1 MSDTFLAPYS
11 TTGIGSLPFTD
22 AGEAVSF
29 LLDADLTAPFWP
41 QLPRRS
47 WLESMV
53 PQYSEGMPCVSRDDT
68 AEDLAL
74 DEADRQQ
81 QMQDFYEK
89 YLADGAGEFAVSEEV
104 AAGFYEFERRTDGTT
119 WPVVKGQV
127 TGPVT
132 FTTSIKGEDK
142 RPLYGD
148 SELRDAAV
156 KLLARKARWQVE
168 RLQDRAE
175 GGVLIFLDEPVM
187 AAYGT
192 SAYAGVREE
201 DVHEMMQ
208 PIFEAVRDAG
218 GVPGMHVCGN
228 SDWGVVLR
236 SGVQVVNFEAYEH
249 GDTLALYPDDVRELL
264 DRDGY
269 IAWGIVPTSVR
280 AREETAESLVERLEE
295 CIDTLADKGFS
306 REELVERSVLTPSC
320 GTGSMDIDDTKSV
333 FRLLRETRELLQGQ

>member
-1 MSDTFLAPYS
+1 VSDTFLSPYS

-22 AGEAVSF
+22 PADAVSF
-29 LLDADLTAPFWP
+29 LMDAGLTAPFWP

-53 PQYSEGMPCVSRDDT
+53 PQYSEGMPCVSMDRD

-74 DEADRQQ
+74 DETDRQQ
-81 QMQDFYEK
+81 EMQDFYETF
-89 YLADGAGEFAVSEEV
+89 LADGTDGFTVSEEV
-104 AAGFYEFERRTDGTT
+104 AAGFYEFERRAEGKT

-148 SELRDAAV
+148 QELRDAAV

-168 RLQDRAE
+168 RLQPLAE
-175 GGVLIFLDEPVM
+175 NGVLIFLDEPVM

-208 PIFEAVRDAG
+208 PIFKSIRDAG

-280 AREETAESLVERLEE
+280 VRNETAESLVQRLTS
-295 CIDTLADKGFS
+295 CVDTLADKGFS

-320 GTGSMDIDDTKSV
+320 GTGSMEIEDTRTV
-333 FRLLRETRELLQGQ
+333 FRLLRETRDLLLG

>member
-1 MSDTFLAPYS
+1 MSDSFLPSYA

-22 AGEAVSF
+22 PGEAVEF
-29 LLDADLTAPFWP
+29 LMDAELTAPFWP

-53 PQYSEGMPCVSRDDT
+53 PQYSEGMPCVRMDRG
-68 AEDLAL
+68 AETLAL
-74 DEADRQQ
+74 DETDRQR

-89 YLADGAGEFAVSEEV
+89 YLAGDDEAFAVSEDV
-104 AAGFYEFERRTDGTT
+104 SAGFYEFERRAEGRT

-156 KLLARKARWQVE
+156 KLLAAKARWQVE
-168 RLQDRAE
+168 RLEPFAE
-175 GGVLIFLDEPVM
+175 NGVLIFLDEPVM

-208 PIFEAVRDAG
+208 PIFEAIREAG

-236 SGVQVVNFEAYEH
+236 SGVGMVNFEAYEH

-269 IAWGIVPTSVR
+269 IAWGIVPTSVDVR
-280 AREETAESLVERLEE
+280 DETAESLVERLDER
-295 CIDTLADKGFS
+295 IDTLADKGFS
-306 REELVERSVLTPSC
+306 REKLVERSVLTPSC
-320 GTGSMDIDDTKSV
+320 GTGSMQVEDTKTV
-333 FRLLRETRELLQGQ
+333 FRLLRETQRLLLGQ